1 MATVLIADDAM
12 FMRKV
17 LGDILT
23 KEGHEVIAE
32 AETGDEAILQYKR
45 YQPDL
50 VLLDITMP
58 ERNGFGALNG
68 IIAFAPDAKIVMCS
82 ALGEE
87 SMVQDCLEDGA
98 RDFIVKPFQPERVA
112 EAVVKALSN

>member
-17 LGDILT
+17 LGDILI
-23 KEGHEVIAE
+23 KEGHEVVAE

-68 IIAFAPDAKIVMCS
+68 IMAFAADARVVMCS

-87 SMVQDCLEDGA
+87 SMVQDCLEAGA
-98 RDFIVKPFQPERVA
+98 KDFVVKPFQPERVID
-112 EAVVKALSN
+112 AVKKALA

>member
-1 MATVLIADDAM
+1 MARVLIADDAM

-17 LGDILT
+17 LGDILI
-23 KEGHEVIAE
+23 KEGHEVVAE

-68 IIAFAPDAKIVMCS
+68 IMAFAEDACVVMCS

-87 SMVQDCLEDGA
+87 SMVQDCLEAGA
-98 RDFIVKPFQPERVA
+98 KDFVVKPFQPSRVA
-112 EAVVKALSN
+112 EAVKKALA